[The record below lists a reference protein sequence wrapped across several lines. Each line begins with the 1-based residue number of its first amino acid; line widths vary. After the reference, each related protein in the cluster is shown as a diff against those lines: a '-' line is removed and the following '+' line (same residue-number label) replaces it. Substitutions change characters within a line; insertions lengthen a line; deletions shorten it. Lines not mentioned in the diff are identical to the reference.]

1 VARQALEAADHVV
14 FVGVNALKGLQAR
27 RHADDDAVHAVPTV
41 DAARRHLERIL
52 VPGDLVLL
60 KGSRADHLESL
71 VHARVAA
78 PGAHAN
84 AERGP
89 ASAPAG
95 PPVRA
100 IVGLGNPGQQHEHT
114 PHNVGQRALDLVAG
128 SLGATFAPDDEAMV
142 ARVEQPAGTCYLVKP
157 LTKVNVTG
165 PVLRRLAQRLG
176 FTAKTCILLHDDI
189 DLPLGA
195 VRVRMSGGD
204 GGHRGVRS
212 VLDAFDSFDVPR
224 VKIGVGRPARGDNAA
239 RHVVGAFDPTDLA
252 TIDTACAEAASR
264 AVDLAAPAPRGRR
277 AVSTPEASSGS
288 PRG

>member
-14 FVGVNALKGLQAR
+14 FVGVNAPKGLQAR
-27 RHADDDAVHAVPTV
+27 RHAEDDAVHAVPTV
-41 DAARRHLERIL
+41 GAARRHLERIL
-52 VPGDLVLL
+52 APGDLVLL
-60 KGSRADHLESL
+60 KGSRADHLEAL
-71 VHARVAA
+71 VHARVVPPEAR
-78 PGAHAN
+78 AHAGP
-84 AERGP
+84 GP
-89 ASAPAG
+89 APASVG

-100 IVGLGNPGQQHEHT
+100 IVGLGNPGERYAHT
-114 PHNVGQRALDLVAG
+114 PHNAGQRALDLVAG

-142 ARVEQPAGTCYLVKP
+142 ARVEQPAGTCYLVRP

-195 VRVRMSGGD
+195 VRVRMAGGD

-239 RHVVGAFDPTDLA
+239 RHVVGAFDPADLA
-252 TIDTACAEAASR
+252 AIDTACAEAAAR
-264 AVDLAAPAPRGRR
+264 ALELGVPSTHDAGPQPALP
-277 AVSTPEASSGS
+277 
-288 PRG
+288 